1 MPLKDVL
8 TKPAPKQ
15 QKGWLYACKDKLDA
29 DDYEYL
35 LSVLQNEEEFSA
47 PYIANIMSK
56 QGFPVSATTVLATR
70 RKLNG

>member
-1 MPLKDVL
+1 MPLRDVL
-8 TKPAPKQ
+8 IKPVPRR
-15 QKGWLYACKDKLDA
+15 QKGWLETCQDKLDA

-35 LSVLQNEEEFSA
+35 LSVLRNEEEFSA

-56 QGFPVSATTVLATR
+56 QGLPVSNTTVLATR